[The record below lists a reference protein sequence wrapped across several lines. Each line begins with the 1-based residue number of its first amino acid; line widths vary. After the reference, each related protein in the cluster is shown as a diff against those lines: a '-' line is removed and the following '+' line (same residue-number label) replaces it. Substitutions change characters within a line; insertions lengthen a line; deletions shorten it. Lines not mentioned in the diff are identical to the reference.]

1 MIATLERLDG
11 AAASWLAQRDSSL
24 VHLPEAVA
32 ATEPNWHL
40 HDVQWAPG
48 QGCRLAYAA
57 PINGSDA
64 SRFVAVELDADRWFS
79 YDFRSDQGLP
89 GLSAVADPDFVTEQ
103 LAAVVGEPIRH
114 LRVQPVRYRPGG
126 RCVLRYDLQTAS
138 GLAQYYAKVFPSS
151 IFADAAGRATRVAAA
166 APAQLN
172 ITRVL
177 ASWPQFGTTVSKA
190 VQGQSVSAVL
200 RDPAVSDHS
209 RRHLVFRLGGL
220 LADFHNLT
228 GVSAPAR
235 TASDQLRD
243 VAALLPAVR
252 ILDVARAD
260 SLRRL
265 LDRLGR
271 QLPRHDHREGDH
283 REGDHR
289 EGDHR
294 EGDHREVLSHGA
306 FRPGQVIVDEADQL
320 HLLDLD
326 GVCRGDAER
335 DLGSASSYLSWQGI
349 RPPTGRLELSGF
361 DEALLAGYAARGR
374 AANPASLVW
383 WRAAGMAQIAARRFR
398 RLEVGDWPS
407 VARLVDLAGSLL
419 DALPNGPL
427 SNGSAE

>member
-1 MIATLERLDG
+1 VIATLERLDG

-32 ATEPNWHL
+32 ATESNWHL

-57 PINGSDA
+57 PINGSDG
-64 SRFVAVELDADRWFS
+64 SRFVAVELDADGWFS

-89 GLSAVADPDFVTEQ
+89 GLSAVADADFVTEH
-103 LAAVVGEPIRH
+103 LAAVVEEPIRRC
-114 LRVQPVRYRPGG
+114 RVQPVRYRPGG

-138 GLAQYYAKVFPSS
+138 GVSRYYAKVFPSS
-151 IFADAAGRATRVAAA
+151 VFADAAGRATRVAAA

-177 ASWPQFGTTVSKA
+177 ASWPHFGTTVSKA

-200 RDPAVSDHS
+200 RNPAVSDRS
-209 RRHLVFRLGGL
+209 RRNLVFRLGGL

-228 GVSAPAR
+228 GVSVPAR

-252 ILDVARAD
+252 ILDAAGAD

-271 QLPRHDHREGDH
+271 EFPRH
-283 REGDHR
+283 
-289 EGDHR
+289 
-294 EGDHREVLSHGA
+294 DHREVLSHGA
-306 FRPGQVIVDEADQL
+306 FRPGQVIVDEANQL

-335 DLGSASSYLSWQGI
+335 DLGSASSYLSWQAI
-349 RPPTGRLELSGF
+349 RPPTGRVDLPGF

-374 AANPASLVW
+374 YANPASLVW

-398 RLEVGDWPS
+398 RLEVADWPS

-419 DALPNGPL
+419 DALPNGRE
-427 SNGSAE
+427 G